1 VPRRALALAGPR
13 DALLSEPMQ
22 GFTAAA
28 VAVFADLAEHSAAER
43 RLRTVREA

>member
-1 VPRRALALAGPR
+1 MTVDEPRWLGIEARHLATLRAVA
-13 DALLSEPMQ
+13 D
-22 GFTAAA
+22 AA